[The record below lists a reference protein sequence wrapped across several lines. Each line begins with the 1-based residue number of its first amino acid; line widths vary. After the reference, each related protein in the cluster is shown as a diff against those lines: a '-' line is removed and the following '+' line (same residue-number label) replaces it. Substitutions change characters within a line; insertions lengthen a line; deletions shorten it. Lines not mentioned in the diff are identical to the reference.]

1 MKTLGMGITPVLRFV
16 LSAEETPAVLTYLT
30 KRDPKDVKL
39 IMGGLKSSRGGRGRE
54 GGRRE
59 ARGTKTGPHGEQVGD
74 RLEVSGESILLVKEV
89 AERVAKDG

>member
-1 MKTLGMGITPVLRFV
+1 M
-16 LSAEETPAVLTYLT
+16 LTYLT

-39 IMGGLKSSRGGRGRE
+39 ITRGGRSRE

-59 ARGTKTGPHGEQVGD
+59 ARGTKPGPHGEQVGD

-89 AERVAKDG
+89 SERIAKDG